1 METETEN
8 FQEFKVEQIPPEDWQ
23 KYKAL
28 WLEALTNSPQA
39 FGFSYDEL
47 ASRTDEEWQ
56 EKIRKNLVEGSKSR
70 MFIAKDGD
78 NFIGMMGFFEKRV
91 GVANI
96 FGVYVNP
103 QYRGKKVGDK
113 LMEAILNSLKQEL
126 NFSEV
131 ELTVN
136 KDQAAAV
143 EFYKR
148 QGFSVA
154 EEIKDAKMGDKTVC
168 DEYLMT
174 RKVK

>member
-1 METETEN
+1 MRNETEN
-8 FQEFKVEQIPPEDWQ
+8 FQEFKVEQILPEDWQ

-39 FGFSYDEL
+39 FGFSYEEL
-47 ASRTDEEWQ
+47 ANRTDEEWQ
-56 EKIRKNLVEGSKSR
+56 VKIGKNLAEGSKSR
-70 MFIAKDGD
+70 MFVAKDGES
-78 NFIGMMGFFEKRV
+78 FIGMMGFFEKRA

-113 LMEAILNSLKQEL
+113 LMAAVLNSLKQEL
-126 NFSEV
+126 DFSEV

-148 QGFSVA
+148 QGFSVV
-154 EEIKDAKMGDKTVC
+154 EEIKNVKMGDETVC
-168 DEYLMT
+168 DEYSMR
-174 RKVK
+174 RKIK